1 MYDKDF
7 FQKHVTAHGGPEG
20 FLRAAKSEWDKTGIN
35 DIASLRAALQQNPL
49 TRSMNLSDELL
60 SDFLKRMRGKV

>member
-35 DIASLRAALQQNPL
+35 DIADRKS
-49 TRSMNLSDELL
+49 
-60 SDFLKRMRGKV
+60 VV